1 MNETLQQFCQ
11 RILPVVQAG
20 AEGKAIEEKG
30 SSGNGI
36 WDGKISTLFLPNYEY
51 RIAKPKATPLPITPE
66 MWAMIDPK
74 YKFAYLNH
82 IGDVW
87 FSMEEI
93 KWNGGAWD
101 LKGLIS
107 NHCESPLA
115 IDTAGIVPELS
126 LTERPVCDDESLTP
140 VFIDGVRVGTLNK
153 FGEIT
158 GSYHDPDLT
167 RKELDRLSDEHLAK
181 VAPDGWINGVKT
193 ALRDVTLK
201 PLPKRKLR
209 FVRQDRLPDIYADFL
224 REAGATQDNHV
235 DATHYAESMTGDH
248 IDLYKKMPDKWMI
261 WNYDLRLW
269 QPVQIFGAEPNP
281 IK

>member
-1 MNETLQQFCQ
+1 M
-11 RILPVVQAG
+11 QAG
-20 AEGKAIEEKG
+20 AEGKEIEFKLANNGAWLRKG
-30 SSGNGI
+30 ECTFGGE
-36 WDGKISTLFLPNYEY
+36 FEY

-66 MWAMIDPK
+66 MWAMIDTK

-87 FSMEEI
+87 FSVEEL
-93 KWNGGAWD
+93 KWDGGAWD

-126 LTERPVCDDESLTP
+126 MTERQND
-140 VFIDGVRVGTLNK
+140 
-153 FGEIT
+153 
-158 GSYHDPDLT
+158 
-167 RKELDRLSDEHLAK
+167 
-181 VAPDGWINGVKT
+181 VAPDN
-193 ALRDVTLK
+193 
-201 PLPKRKLR
+201 KRKLR
-209 FVRQDRLPDIYADFL
+209 FVKQDRLLDIYADFL
-224 REAGATQDNHV
+224 REAGATQDNHA
-235 DATHYAESMTGDH
+235 DATHYAESMAGDH
-248 IDLYKKMPDKWMI
+248 VELYKKMPDKWMI